1 MKKRTSR
8 TIWISGINTIN
19 KTMGSNQETSVRNN
33 LIGNGTTIKG
43 ELIASGDVRIDGT
56 IIGTMK
62 STGKVVIGQQ
72 GIVEGD
78 IICNSADIS
87 GRVKGTIRVDE
98 LTSLKSTSR
107 LEVELYTKQLFIEV
121 GAIFTGKCDMSQKVA
136 EAPKK

>member
-1 MKKRTSR
+1 MS
-8 TIWISGINTIN
+8 S
-19 KTMGSNQETSVRNN
+19 SNQEVASRNN

-43 ELIASGDVRIDGT
+43 EIIATGDVRVDGT

-62 STGKVVIGQQ
+62 SSGKIVIGQQ
-72 GIVEGD
+72 GVVEGE

-87 GRVKGTIRVDE
+87 GRVKGIIRVEE

-107 LEVELYTKQLFIEV
+107 LEVELYTKQLLIEV

-136 EAPKK
+136 ETPKK

>member
-1 MKKRTSR
+1 MS
-8 TIWISGINTIN
+8 SN
-19 KTMGSNQETSVRNN
+19 NQEAPVRNN

-43 ELIASGDVRIDGT
+43 EIIATGDIRVDGT

-72 GIVEGD
+72 GVVEGE
-78 IICNSADIS
+78 IVCNSADIS
-87 GRVKGTIRVDE
+87 GRVKGSVRVEE

-121 GAIFTGKCDMSQKVA
+121 GAIFTGKCDMSQKVV
-136 EAPKK
+136 ETPKK

>member
-1 MKKRTSR
+1 MWKI
-8 TIWISGINTIN
+8 IWISGINTTN
-19 KTMGSNQETSVRNN
+19 KTMSSNIQESPVRNN

-43 ELIASGDVRIDGT
+43 EVIATGDIRIDGT

-62 STGKVVIGQQ
+62 STGKVVVGQQ
-72 GIVEGD
+72 GVVEGD
-78 IICNSADIS
+78 ITCNSADIS

-98 LTSLKSTSR
+98 LTTLKSTSR
-107 LEVELYTKQLFIEV
+107 IEAELYTKQLFIEV

>member
-1 MKKRTSR
+1 MSA
-8 TIWISGINTIN
+8 
-19 KTMGSNQETSVRNN
+19 NQESPVRNN

-43 ELIASGDVRIDGT
+43 EIIATGDIRVDGT

-72 GIVEGD
+72 GVVEGD

-87 GRVKGTIRVDE
+87 GKVKGTIRVDE
-98 LTSLKSTSR
+98 LTSLKATSR

-121 GAIFTGKCDMSQKVA
+121 GAIFTGKCDMSQKA
-136 EAPKK
+136 NEGKK

>member
-1 MKKRTSR
+1 MSA
-8 TIWISGINTIN
+8 
-19 KTMGSNQETSVRNN
+19 NQESPVRNN

-43 ELIASGDVRIDGT
+43 EIIATGDIRVDGT

-72 GIVEGD
+72 GVVEGD

-87 GRVKGTIRVDE
+87 GKVKGTIRVDE
-98 LTSLKSTSR
+98 LTSLKATSR

-121 GAIFTGKCDMSQKVA
+121 GAIFTGKCDMSQKANEV
-136 EAPKK
+136 KK

>member
-1 MKKRTSR
+1 MWKI
-8 TIWISGINTIN
+8 IWSFGINTTN
-19 KTMGSNQETSVRNN
+19 RNMSANQESPVRNN

-43 ELIASGDVRIDGT
+43 EIIATGDIRVDGT

-72 GIVEGD
+72 GVVEGD

-87 GRVKGTIRVDE
+87 GKVKGTIRVDE
-98 LTSLKSTSR
+98 LTSLKATSR

-121 GAIFTGKCDMSQKVA
+121 GAIFTGKCDMSQKANEV
-136 EAPKK
+136 KK

>member
-1 MKKRTSR
+1 MS
-8 TIWISGINTIN
+8 S
-19 KTMGSNQETSVRNN
+19 SNQEVPVRNN

-43 ELIASGDVRIDGT
+43 EIVAAGDIRVDGT

-62 STGKVVIGQQ
+62 SNGKVVIGQQ
-72 GIVEGD
+72 GVVEGE
-78 IICNSADIS
+78 ITCNSADIS
-87 GRVKGTIRVDE
+87 GRVKGIVRVDE

-121 GAIFTGKCDMSQKVA
+121 GVIFTGKCDMSQQVT

>member
-1 MKKRTSR
+1 MSA
-8 TIWISGINTIN
+8 
-19 KTMGSNQETSVRNN
+19 NQESPVRNN

-43 ELIASGDVRIDGT
+43 EIIATGDIRVDGT

-72 GIVEGD
+72 GVVEGD

-87 GRVKGTIRVDE
+87 GRVKGTVRVDE
-98 LTSLKSTSR
+98 LTSLKATSR

-121 GAIFTGKCDMSQKVA
+121 GAIFTGKCDMSQKA
-136 EAPKK
+136 NEGKK